1 MEMTPLYPLHGR
13 PDGPCEVGF
22 PHAGGLVPLRQELQ
36 VADEVDLCAI
46 DLWPHPLTDDG
57 RRWVVCHPGTTL
69 MDLMADELP
78 PWQMAVA
85 CINGRIVAR
94 PLWDSEVLLPDD
106 IVQVRAITQRGALR
120 ALLAVVILVAASY
133 FGPALAGAFGITSA
147 AGIAAVTAGLG
158 IVGMLLLNVLFPPRL
173 PDVGTGASQPSPQY
187 TLTGGSNRARP
198 HEPLQ
203 VLLGIHRLFPD
214 LVSQAYV
221 EFGDN
226 NEQYLNQLFDFG
238 IGNVAIDNIRLGE
251 TLLSSYQDHNEQM
264 DVDKITLV
272 HENVDSVA
280 GGVFARDNLTI
291 TRSTAE
297 GTTRVGWD
305 LTSLHYRLSNKGKV
319 QGGTV
324 TFALRYRTL
333 GTNNWTR
340 VDQVLTSP
348 DGGEGRNFV
357 RKTVTTGIL
366 TSGKYEVQCV
376 LTHLG
381 SHALSTDLD
390 AGWPE
395 DDERLTVKASVNFKA
410 YQDTAADFT
419 GRNPLALRIKAT
431 GQLSGRIQTLNAD
444 GAQLIPSWDGGAWI
458 ADSRTSNP
466 GDILLQHFRG
476 WRIGGVL
483 RFGYGLPDDLIN
495 LGKIQD
501 FVVHCRTNDL
511 ECNLVL
517 MDDRDDDH
525 IAALIAQ
532 CGWGRV
538 DISGGKYSVIWEE
551 DSRPVTALV
560 NPANMVAGSINI
572 SYDNQNLADEIIG
585 TYLDRDSGYQEN
597 ELRRSVPN
605 NTITGEFPVVIKLE
619 GITSGSSA
627 AREINRAAAANF
639 YHRRAIN
646 WDMTEEG
653 FAGIG
658 IGDVVGMA
666 NGLVDSQLG
675 GRLLAISANRRTV
688 TPAFENTHDDG
699 MAWVWLL
706 DGTILFTTFTRS
718 GSDVVLAN
726 PIPGAPSNV
735 DEHPVDYRINLFP
748 TDAPYVKVR
757 VTAIRP
763 SGEGRYRFTA
773 RDELAQYYTFRHS
786 DLTAPLIPIRANPQ
800 SEPVSGFVVTAT
812 DGGVRVFSW
821 APHPLAIGYEI
832 RYSATLDA
840 RFSAMLSLHEGM
852 LTDSPWNVWD
862 RPAEGEWRFGIAGIL
877 PNGLLTQ
884 PAYTTATL
892 PEAAV
897 LSDAFGFEYIFAAAE
912 GTIPSNQLPSN
923 DWGFEMPGTSGGL
936 VWMDD
941 APPSLSPST
950 PYLWRCQRKAK
961 SGLEVGDPVDDAW
974 GEPKMVGGEGGG
986 YEEIFVRTANASI
999 PTNQLPLQSWLY
1011 EQPQTRNGLTW
1022 TDDAQDV
1029 TQALPYLWRARRRV
1043 AGYPSSGTTIPSSW
1057 GQAKILSRYGDSG
1070 EDGDRG
1076 IDGLQGD
1083 DGAGVE
1089 YVFARTSSSG
1099 TPSTNQRPMS
1109 SWLYDAG
1116 GTRNGLL
1123 WTDGAPNLSTSLSYL
1138 WRCERPVQGSPS
1150 PGDAVGTSWST
1161 PAVVGRWG
1169 PQGIRGV
1176 PGDDFALTDGAIT
1189 TVLIAEGAVTEEAFS
1204 RIIGRELTTT
1214 LSELAA
1220 FTRTLVTGETMVC
1233 KIYVNVVFQGT
1244 NGVTLQARR
1253 GTTVVE
1259 TYTKQS
1265 DESRDFYPNL
1275 IVTAT
1280 GPGSQ
1285 TISLWGKSKNLTG
1298 AHRIVYG
1305 YLEITRLKR

>member
-1 MEMTPLYPLHGR
+1 MEMTPLYPLPGR

-22 PHAGGLVPLRQELQ
+22 PHAGGLVPLRQLQ
-36 VADEVDLCAI
+36 VADGVDLCAI

-324 TFALRYRTL
+324 AFALRYRTL

-444 GAQLIPSWDGGAWI
+444 GAQLIPSWDGSAWI

-476 WRIGGVL
+476 WRIGGIL

-877 PNGLLTQ
+877 PSGLLTQ

-897 LSDAFGFEYIFAAAE
+897 LSDAFGVEYIFAVTE
-912 GTIPSNQLPSN
+912 TPDVPDSKLPSN
-923 DWGFEMPGTSGGL
+923 DWGFEQPGTSDGL
-936 VWMDD
+936 VWKDD
-941 APPSLSPST
+941 APTSLSPTT
-950 PYLWRCQRKAK
+950 PYLQRCQRNARA
-961 SGLEVGDPVDDAW
+961 GLDVGDEVKEDW
-974 GEPKMVGGEGGG
+974 GTPKRVGGDGVG
-986 YEEIFVRTANASI
+986 YEEIFARTATSSI
-999 PTNQLPLQSWLY
+999 PSNQSPLDSWTY
-1011 EQPQTRNGLTW
+1011 QNPGTRNGLTW
-1022 TDDAQDV
+1022 TNGAQDV
-1029 TQALPYLWRARRRV
+1029 TTALPYGWRVRRLV
-1043 AGYPSSGTTIPSSW
+1043 PGYPADGTVVPAQW
-1057 GQAKILSRYGDSG
+1057 DQARIVARYGDDGQDG
-1070 EDGDRG
+1070 EGIPGTDGF
-1076 IDGLQGD
+1076 DGNGY
-1083 DGAGVE
+1083 E
-1089 YVFARTSSSG
+1089 YVFARTSGS
-1099 TPSTNQRPMS
+1099 TPSSPSNAWGYDSPVSPWFDGGPTLTINQNTLWRC
-1109 SWLYDAG
+1109 WRDVLG
-1116 GTRNGLL
+1116 GTAVGASVVGA
-1123 WTDGAPNLSTSLSYL
+1123 WSVPAIVGYYAEDGTDGIHGDPGDDGPVGPVGPAGPRQWTPLYTSGKALSGSTASTANATSVADIDSYSDIAIMTSGIKGGFRYYSINVVPENSITTSLS
-1138 WRCERPVQGSPS
+1138 
-1150 PGDAVGTSWST
+1150 DAAAVGWT
-1161 PAVVGRWG
+1161 VGRG
-1169 PQGIRGV
+1169 EH
-1176 PGDDFALTDGAIT
+1176 DDFQL
-1189 TVLIAEGAVTEEAFS
+1189 AVARSSSGNTLYFRTRNLDVPSQSPRLE
-1204 RIIGRELTTT
+1204 RIYG
-1214 LSELAA
+1214 
-1220 FTRTLVTGETMVC
+1220 
-1233 KIYVNVVFQGT
+1233 
-1244 NGVTLQARR
+1244 
-1253 GTTVVE
+1253 
-1259 TYTKQS
+1259 
-1265 DESRDFYPNL
+1265 
-1275 IVTAT
+1275 
-1280 GPGSQ
+1280 
-1285 TISLWGKSKNLTG
+1285 
-1298 AHRIVYG
+1298 IVYA
-1305 YLEITRLKR
+1305 